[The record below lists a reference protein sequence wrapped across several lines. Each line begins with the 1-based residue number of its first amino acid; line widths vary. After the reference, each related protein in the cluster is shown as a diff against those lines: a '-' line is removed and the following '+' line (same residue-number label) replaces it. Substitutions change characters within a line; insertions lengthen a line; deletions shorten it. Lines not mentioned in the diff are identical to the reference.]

1 MDRDAFLYPLPPG
14 ATQSGITIHDW
25 LAAMALQ
32 ALVTK
37 GMEVQADRAMT
48 ETQKDDLVATRAY
61 QLADAMLRAR
71 QRVQQATANAAKQSA
86 TPGTTGRS
94 ATAAKTASPTV

>member
-1 MDRDAFLYPLPPG
+1 MDRDACLFPLPLG
-14 ATQSGITIHDW
+14 ATQSGIAIHDW

-37 GMEVQADRAMT
+37 GLEVQADRAMT

-61 QLADAMLRAR
+61 QLADAMVRVR
-71 QRVQQATANAAKQSA
+71 KRVQQTAANAAKQSA
-86 TPGTTGRS
+86 PPGTTSRS
-94 ATAAKTASPTV
+94 ATSAKTASPTV